1 MIWMVVDSIDT
12 TRRQARNAG
21 ESNKAQGE
29 AQRRKRSEARSGT
42 LGIVHT
48 IKEARGAGARRLPT
62 PVDHPLRGFL
72 LSWSLPRVP
81 PRKQRSASPWALFE
95 SPAFAGWL
103 STFRRYMAGR
113 AAGSYCLQS
122 RVIIR
127 FSTRNALS

>member
-42 LGIVHT
+42 LGIAHT
-48 IKEARGAGARRLPT
+48 IKEARGAGARRLPN

-72 LSWSLPRVP
+72 LS
-81 PRKQRSASPWALFE
+81 
-95 SPAFAGWL
+95 
-103 STFRRYMAGR
+103 
-113 AAGSYCLQS
+113 
-122 RVIIR
+122 
-127 FSTRNALS
+127 